1 MNEAYLKAIVNGH
14 CDEDLDI
21 LVNDEDPYV
30 RKAVAERGRDKDLD
44 ILVNDED
51 PNVRK
56 PVAERGR
63 DKDLDILVN
72 DEDPDVRKA
81 VAERGRDKDLD
92 ILVNDKNCSVRKAVA
107 ERENFNEHPSA
118 AEEVEVPSDFMSYVD
133 AVIEEAKQERQ
144 ALTARQIKP
153 TIMQGDE
160 H

>member
-1 MNEAYLKAIVNGH
+1 M
-14 CDEDLDI
+14 
-21 LVNDEDPYV
+21 
-30 RKAVAERGRDKDLD
+30 
-44 ILVNDED
+44 
-51 PNVRK
+51 
-56 PVAERGR
+56 
-63 DKDLDILVN
+63 
-72 DEDPDVRKA
+72 
-81 VAERGRDKDLD
+81 
-92 ILVNDKNCSVRKAVA
+92 A

>member
-21 LVNDEDPYV
+21 LVNDEDPDV
-30 RKAVAERGRDKDLD
+30 KKAVAERGRDKDLD
-44 ILVNDED
+44 ILVNDEFCLT
-51 PNVRK
+51 RM
-56 PVAERGR
+56 
-63 DKDLDILVN
+63 
-72 DEDPDVRKA
+72 A

-133 AVIEEAKQERQ
+133 AVIEEVKQERQ

>member
-21 LVNDEDPYV
+21 LVNDEDPDV

-44 ILVNDED
+44 ILVNDEFCLT
-51 PNVRK
+51 RM
-56 PVAERGR
+56 
-63 DKDLDILVN
+63 
-72 DEDPDVRKA
+72 A
-81 VAERGRDKDLD
+81 VAERGRDKDLN

-133 AVIEEAKQERQ
+133 AVIEEVKQERQ

>member
-51 PNVRK
+51 P
-56 PVAERGR
+56 
-63 DKDLDILVN
+63 D
-72 DEDPDVRKA
+72 
-81 VAERGRDKDLD
+81 
-92 ILVNDKNCSVRKAVA
+92 VRKAVA

>member
-14 CDEDLDI
+14 CDE
-21 LVNDEDPYV
+21 
-30 RKAVAERGRDKDLD
+30 DLD

-92 ILVNDKNCSVRKAVA
+92 ILVNDEDPDVRKAVA

>member
-21 LVNDEDPYV
+21 LVNDEDPDVKKAVAERGRDKDLDILVNDEKWSV

-44 ILVNDED
+44 ILVNDE
-51 PNVRK
+51 K
-56 PVAERGR
+56 W
-63 DKDLDILVN
+63 
-72 DEDPDVRKA
+72 
-81 VAERGRDKDLD
+81 
-92 ILVNDKNCSVRKAVA
+92 SVRMAVA

-133 AVIEEAKQERQ
+133 AVIEEVKQERQ

>member
-14 CDEDLDI
+14 CDE
-21 LVNDEDPYV
+21 
-30 RKAVAERGRDKDLD
+30 
-44 ILVNDED
+44 
-51 PNVRK
+51 
-56 PVAERGR
+56 
-63 DKDLDILVN
+63 DLDILVN

-133 AVIEEAKQERQ
+133 AVIEEVKQERQ
-144 ALTARQIKP
+144 ALSARQIKP